1 MSSKVIRSVQNLI
14 ILCGNCGKEVYWD
27 ELDGVTPDGI
37 LICKECFKKYNKEKR
52 NEKSNKRS
60 REQHKHS

>member
-1 MSSKVIRSVQNLI
+1 MSTKVARSVQSLI

-37 LICKECFKKYNKEKR
+37 LICKDCLKKYKEK
-52 NEKSNKRS
+52 
-60 REQHKHS
+60 H